1 MKNLRKIFIF
11 IIALIPCVFMF
22 GGCSL
27 LSEKVYVTDIKATET
42 VGSTTTY
49 TVYYS
54 NGTHSLFTVENGTN
68 GQDGKNLTIE
78 SIKEYCET
86 NNIDFE
92 TFLKEYLTV
101 DNSES
106 IQQATAVAIQSA
118 VSVWCEFPVSDYYT
132 KDTSISCGAGVIYQM
147 NDTYSYIITNYH
159 VVYYPDCNTSNKIA
173 NKIHVFQYGTSEYA
187 YETGKT
193 SSNGYPEIAYGD
205 GAVEAKFI
213 GGALNY
219 DIAVLRVA
227 TEDLLKYN
235 EHATSVNVA
244 NGYDLA
250 ETAIAIGNPETEGI
264 SVTSGIISVE
274 SENIT
279 MTGADDITQC
289 SFRVM
294 RIDAAVNGGNS
305 GGGLFNIKGE
315 LIGIVNAKVVD
326 SQIDNIAYALPYDNV
341 TKVADNLIY
350 YYEKLE
356 QIELE
361 KDEEDR
367 EEVEPSNVKKLVLG
381 IEVFADNS
389 RSIYNPTTKVT
400 TLKEDIVVN
409 SVSLTSNSLN
419 GTGIAYL
426 MKMQAGDIIKSISIN
441 GEVHTLTRM
450 HELGDWLIAIRPGD
464 KLLISVERDGA
475 MKTLGFAEATGILEE
490 YLTDIR

>member
-1 MKNLRKIFIF
+1 MKKLKKLFILL
-11 IIALIPCVFMF
+11 IAIIPCMFLF

-27 LSEKVYVTDIKATET
+27 VGEKVYVTDIKATET
-42 VGSTTTY
+42 IGTTTTY

-54 NGTHSLFTVENGTN
+54 NGTHSMFTVENGTN
-68 GQDGKNLTIE
+68 GENGQDLTIE

-92 TFLKEYLTV
+92 TFLKEYLTIV
-101 DNSES
+101 DETES

-132 KDTSISCGAGVIYQM
+132 KDTSIACGAGVIYQM
-147 NDTYSYIITNYH
+147 NNTYSYIITNYH
-159 VVYYPDCNTSNKIA
+159 VVYYSDCDTANNIA
-173 NKIHVFQYGTSEYA
+173 SKIHIFQYGTSEYA
-187 YETGKT
+187 YETGKKT
-193 SSNGYPEIAYGD
+193 TDGYPEIAYGD
-205 GAVEAKFI
+205 GAVEAEYI

-219 DIAVLRVA
+219 DIAVLKVSTA
-227 TEDLLKYN
+227 DLLKYN
-235 EHATSVNVA
+235 EHTTAVTVA
-244 NGYDLA
+244 DGYDLA

-274 SENIT
+274 SEDIT
-279 MTGADDITQC
+279 MTGADDVTQC
-289 SFRVM
+289 TFRVM

-305 GGGLFNIKGE
+305 GGGLFNINGE

-350 YYEKLE
+350 YYE
-356 QIELE
+356 QNG
-361 KDEEDR
+361 EE
-367 EEVEPSNVKKLVLG
+367 SKVKKLMLG
-381 IEVFADNS
+381 IEVFADNA

-409 SVSLTSNSLN
+409 SVSLTSSSQN
-419 GTGIAYL
+419 GTGVAH
-426 MKMQAGDIIKSISIN
+426 MMSMQAGDIIKSISIN

-450 HELGDWLIAIRPGD
+450 HELGDWLIAVRPGD
-464 KLLISVERDGA
+464 KILIIVERDGTT
-475 MKTLGFAEATGILEE
+475 KTLGFAEETGILEE
-490 YLTDIR
+490 YFTEIK